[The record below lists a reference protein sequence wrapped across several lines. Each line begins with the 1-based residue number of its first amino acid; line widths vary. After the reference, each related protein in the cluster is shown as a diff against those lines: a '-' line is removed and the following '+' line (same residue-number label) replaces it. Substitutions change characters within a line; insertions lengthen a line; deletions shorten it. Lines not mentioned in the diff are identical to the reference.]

1 MLWVSSYI
9 KLKPQL
15 WCVTS
20 LDVLFGFQSTRV
32 IKMDN
37 AKSLTDLV
45 AERTELDKQIK
56 TVRKTVRKTERRAAI
71 KDIKKKMSLFNIT
84 LAELS
89 KVSVTKTG
97 KVKAKVAPK
106 WKQPDGELTWTGR
119 GKTPKWFDAN
129 TAIKL

>member
-9 KLKPQL
+9 KLKPQH
-15 WCVTS
+15 WCVIS
-20 LDVLFGFQSTRV
+20 LDVLFSFQSTRV
-32 IKMDN
+32 NKMDN

-45 AERTELDKQIK
+45 AERTELDKQIE
-56 TVRKTVRKTERRAAI
+56 TMRKTERSAAV
-71 KDIKKKMSLFNIT
+71 KDIKEKMNLFNIT

-97 KVKAKVAPK
+97 EVKAKVAPK
-106 WKQPDGELTWTGR
+106 WEQPDGELTWTGR

>member
-15 WCVTS
+15 WCVIS
-20 LDVLFGFQSTRV
+20 LDVLFSFQSTRV
-32 IKMDN
+32 NKMVN

-56 TVRKTVRKTERRAAI
+56 TVRKTVRKTERKAAI

-84 LAELS
+84 LAEL
-89 KVSVTKTG
+89 

-106 WKQPDGELTWTGR
+106 WKQPDGELTWAGR
-119 GKTPKWFDAN
+119 GRTPKWFDAN